1 MKKKLLLA
9 TTCFLSATAL
19 AEDINTLPKDTTKVI
34 DIEEVVVIASPKET
48 GKLRELPNA
57 VSLISQKDMQ
67 INQITTLK
75 NVSALVPNFLWLK
88 NYFRSLYPRNRFT
101 HQHPGSRVIRRQY
114 SLYRQI
120 CVRLQFL

>member
-75 NVSALVPNFLWLK
+75 NVSALVPNFFMPDYGSK
-88 NYFRSLYPRNRFT
+88 ITSAVYIRGI
-101 HQHPGSRVIRRQY
+101 GSRINTPAVEIGRAH
-114 SLYRQI
+114 
-120 CVRLQFL
+120 V

>member
-75 NVSALVPNFLWLK
+75 NVSALVPNFFMPD
-88 NYFRSLYPRNRFT
+88 YFRSLYPRNRFT

>member
-19 AEDINTLPKDTTKVI
+19 AEDINTLPNDTTKVI
-34 DIEEVVVIASPKET
+34 DIVEVVVIASPKET

-67 INQITTLK
+67 INQITKLK
-75 NVSALVPNFLWLK
+75 NVSALVTNIFMTE
-88 NYFRSLYPRNRFT
+88 N
-101 HQHPGSRVIRRQY
+101 GSKITTA
-114 SLYRQI
+114 I
-120 CVRLQFL
+120 FFF

>member
-34 DIEEVVVIASPKET
+34 DIEEVVVIASPKEI

-57 VSLISQKDMQ
+57 VSLIF
-67 INQITTLK
+67 
-75 NVSALVPNFLWLK
+75 FL
-88 NYFRSLYPRNRFT
+88 S
-101 HQHPGSRVIRRQY
+101 
-114 SLYRQI
+114 
-120 CVRLQFL
+120 